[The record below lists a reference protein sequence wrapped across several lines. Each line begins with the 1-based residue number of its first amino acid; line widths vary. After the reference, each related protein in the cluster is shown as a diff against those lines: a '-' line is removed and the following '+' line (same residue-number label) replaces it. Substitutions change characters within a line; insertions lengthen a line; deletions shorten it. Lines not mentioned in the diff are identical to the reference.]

1 MDEAL
6 KIKLE
11 ASAFRA
17 LKKHL
22 MVERTDVQNIDLMNL
37 AGFCR
42 NCLSRWY
49 QEAALENGLELTK
62 DEAREI
68 FYGMSMEEWKTNYQ
82 TEANKDK
89 QDNFKSAF
97 SENVK
102 STN

>member
-17 LKKHL
+17 LQKHL
-22 MVERTDVQNIDLMNL
+22 MVVRTDVQNIDLMNL

-89 QDNFKSAF
+89 QDIFKSAF

-102 STN
+102 PTN